1 MRLIK
6 KINNNFAMA
15 VDSQGEEVIVSGKG
29 IGFIKIPCE
38 ITDLSV
44 VDRTYYG
51 IDSKYI
57 GLLNE
62 IPEDI
67 LEISIKVVDYAKHK
81 LKNRLN
87 PNLMFTLADHI
98 HFSIERYQK
107 GIVFD
112 FPLTYDFEQL
122 YSNEIQISKYA
133 LMIIQKQLNISL
145 PKEELSGIAMNII
158 NSELYSSLGNTEQNL
173 DLLIE
178 KMTIVIE
185 EFFGIEVKRDTVNF
199 SRFATHL
206 RYLFKRISE
215 KKSISSDNLKI
226 YQSLKNETPE
236 TYQCVIKLADYLN
249 KEKNW
254 ILDEEE
260 LIYLILHVN
269 RLCTRED
276 CNRKGITP

>member
-185 EFFGIEVKRDTVNF
+185 EFFEIEVKRDTVNF
-199 SRFATHL
+199 FSFCYA
-206 RYLFKRISE
+206 FKIF
-215 KKSISSDNLKI
+215 
-226 YQSLKNETPE
+226 
-236 TYQCVIKLADYLN
+236 V
-249 KEKNW
+249 
-254 ILDEEE
+254 
-260 LIYLILHVN
+260 
-269 RLCTRED
+269 
-276 CNRKGITP
+276 

>member
-87 PNLMFTLADHI
+87 P
-98 HFSIERYQK
+98 
-107 GIVFD
+107 
-112 FPLTYDFEQL
+112 
-122 YSNEIQISKYA
+122 
-133 LMIIQKQLNISL
+133 
-145 PKEELSGIAMNII
+145 
-158 NSELYSSLGNTEQNL
+158 
-173 DLLIE
+173 
-178 KMTIVIE
+178 
-185 EFFGIEVKRDTVNF
+185 
-199 SRFATHL
+199 
-206 RYLFKRISE
+206 
-215 KKSISSDNLKI
+215 
-226 YQSLKNETPE
+226 
-236 TYQCVIKLADYLN
+236 
-249 KEKNW
+249 
-254 ILDEEE
+254 
-260 LIYLILHVN
+260 
-269 RLCTRED
+269 
-276 CNRKGITP
+276 

>member
-1 MRLIK
+1 M
-6 KINNNFAMA
+6 
-15 VDSQGEEVIVSGKG
+15 
-29 IGFIKIPCE
+29 
-38 ITDLSV
+38 
-44 VDRTYYG
+44 
-51 IDSKYI
+51 
-57 GLLNE
+57 LNE

-199 SRFATHL
+199 SRFATL
-206 RYLFKRISE
+206 
-215 KKSISSDNLKI
+215 
-226 YQSLKNETPE
+226 
-236 TYQCVIKLADYLN
+236 
-249 KEKNW
+249 
-254 ILDEEE
+254 
-260 LIYLILHVN
+260 
-269 RLCTRED
+269 
-276 CNRKGITP
+276 

>member
-81 LKNRLN
+81 LKEQIE
-87 PNLMFTLADHI
+87 PNLI
-98 HFSIERYQK
+98 FSLRHLSILLKRYTK
-107 GIVFD
+107 RA
-112 FPLTYDFEQL
+112 
-122 YSNEIQISKYA
+122 IS
-133 LMIIQKQLNISL
+133 
-145 PKEELSGIAMNII
+145 
-158 NSELYSSLGNTEQNL
+158 
-173 DLLIE
+173 
-178 KMTIVIE
+178 
-185 EFFGIEVKRDTVNF
+185 
-199 SRFATHL
+199 
-206 RYLFKRISE
+206 
-215 KKSISSDNLKI
+215 
-226 YQSLKNETPE
+226 
-236 TYQCVIKLADYLN
+236 
-249 KEKNW
+249 
-254 ILDEEE
+254 
-260 LIYLILHVN
+260 
-269 RLCTRED
+269 
-276 CNRKGITP
+276 